1 MTRTYSEDM
10 TARQKWGV
18 YLQYTRIVPRGDWK
32 KYDRITR
39 KEMIAEML
47 KYVKDPAYI
56 LESSTERQLRE
67 LEQVLS
73 SPAKP
78 NDFSF
83 SLSELYARGFLIYES
98 RHTSIAGDLVE
109 PIRTALKQVDWDA
122 VRRSDH
128 INELLVGYVKACGV
142 ISRQVAVTYG
152 CMVLQMSE
160 EEVETWINRN
170 ACFRYYVFTNS
181 IDYMNGK
188 PPEITLNDHNLN
200 VNVDDLLDFRQEH
213 SESLPGMVPDAAD
226 CRAIFYDDMNTNIP
240 EVKTFYDAL
249 SATHVYKQPLL
260 DRIALA
266 DWRGARKELA
276 EILSYDNS
284 AETDTLLKY
293 YDQAMPYLHSPAYNG
308 GTKNAYDQYT
318 VSLKAYSKR
327 RRSLYTRQKEAHI
340 SSTDADQFYHLYFSL
355 LAYVNRKTH
364 LCTDINDS
372 LLHQLGVNSQ
382 GAFDLAEAFCKD
394 PHRYVSEFIKEN
406 PYHLSR
412 KELELV
418 QPFERAVR
426 NPFFILQVKQ
436 EYTIFADDDHLYAV
450 KGVRANIDTLLDNY
464 RFPIMA
470 AAVLL
475 PFKDRI
481 IFDGVFSTFPVNIG
495 PNKGNQLLDRLNTER
510 PLYKL

>member
-160 EEVETWINRN
+160 EEQNLIEAIKRTDL
-170 ACFRYYVFTNS
+170 FKTY
-181 IDYMNGK
+181 
-188 PPEITLNDHNLN
+188 EI
-200 VNVDDLLDFRQEH
+200 
-213 SESLPGMVPDAAD
+213 
-226 CRAIFYDDMNTNIP
+226 
-240 EVKTFYDAL
+240 K
-249 SATHVYKQPLL
+249 
-260 DRIALA
+260 
-266 DWRGARKELA
+266 
-276 EILSYDNS
+276 
-284 AETDTLLKY
+284 
-293 YDQAMPYLHSPAYNG
+293 
-308 GTKNAYDQYT
+308 KN
-318 VSLKAYSKR
+318 
-327 RRSLYTRQKEAHI
+327 E
-340 SSTDADQFYHLYFSL
+340 
-355 LAYVNRKTH
+355 
-364 LCTDINDS
+364 
-372 LLHQLGVNSQ
+372 
-382 GAFDLAEAFCKD
+382 
-394 PHRYVSEFIKEN
+394 EF
-406 PYHLSR
+406 
-412 KELELV
+412 
-418 QPFERAVR
+418 
-426 NPFFILQVKQ
+426 LQ
-436 EYTIFADDDHLYAV
+436 
-450 KGVRANIDTLLDNY
+450 
-464 RFPIMA
+464 
-470 AAVLL
+470 
-475 PFKDRI
+475 
-481 IFDGVFSTFPVNIG
+481 
-495 PNKGNQLLDRLNTER
+495 
-510 PLYKL
+510 